1 MEGVPVTGNMGLA
14 RAAMSRGTYDPA
26 GGQSG
31 AGMGTGM
38 SEIQTP
44 GAGPSQSEPPS
55 SSQVAN
61 GAGAPDIP
69 SVTEEPGAM
78 DGVES
83 QPKPHRSAEKEVH
96 LQAEGKTP
104 IWSTHYIDPCLRNSL
119 VNIPH
124 QVTNV
129 ANVAL
134 SGLSSGPKTRFNTT
148 TGAPIDGMAR
158 MAKDWLIKPD
168 GRFTSEGGAV
178 ELALGIIDCG
188 GESWGKDKAR
198 KRARVDVA
206 TKSGGIKVDIVSARR
221 SRLWDS

>member
-158 MAKDWLIKPD
+158 MA
-168 GRFTSEGGAV
+168 
-178 ELALGIIDCG
+178 LGIIDCG

>member
-1 MEGVPVTGNMGLA
+1 MGLA
-14 RAAMSRGTYDPA
+14 RTAMTRGTYDPA

-31 AGMGTGM
+31 AGAGVGTWTGL
-38 SEIQTP
+38 SETQTQTP
-44 GAGPSQSEPPS
+44 GAGPSQSEAAS
-55 SSQVAN
+55 SSRLTN
-61 GAGAPDIP
+61 GAGALDVP
-69 SVTEEPGAM
+69 SVTEEPSSM

-83 QPKPHRSAEKEVH
+83 QPKPQRSAEKEVH

-104 IWSTHYIDPCLRNSL
+104 IWSTHYLDPCLRNSL

-198 KRARVDVA
+198 KRARVEVA
-206 TKSGGIKVDIVSARR
+206 TKSGGIKVDIVSE
-221 SRLWDS
+221 L